1 MKNFLLVFFGAGI
14 GGVLRYAIGSVVKWN
29 GTSFPWATFIV
40 NILGC
45 FIIGLVIAFANKNNF
60 FADNFKLMLAT
71 GLCGGFTTFSAISLE
86 SLQLIKQA
94 NIQTALVYIVCS
106 ILFGIAACAIGFWII
121 KQ

>member
-1 MKNFLLVFFGAGI
+1 MKNFLLVFLGAGI

-94 NIQTALVYIVCS
+94 NIHTALVYIVCS
-106 ILFGIAACAIGFWII
+106 LLFGIAACAIGFWII